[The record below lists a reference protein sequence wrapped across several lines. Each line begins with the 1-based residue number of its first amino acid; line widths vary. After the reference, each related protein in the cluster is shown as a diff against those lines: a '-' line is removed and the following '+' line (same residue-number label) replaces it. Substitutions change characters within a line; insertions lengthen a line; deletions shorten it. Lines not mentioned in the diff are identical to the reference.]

1 MNEIICP
8 HCKKVFKVDEAGF
21 ADILKQVRD
30 HRFEE
35 ELQQRL
41 NLAEKEKENAVKL
54 AEANLKNSLQ
64 GDLAK
69 KDKEIIELQAKNERE
84 LSEQLAKKES
94 EIAEMKAKIENA
106 ENEKKLTVTEAIK
119 KIEKE
124 RDDLANDLKNKETE
138 KENAVKLL
146 EANLKNSS
154 QEELAKKDKEIIELK
169 AKNELELTEQLTMK
183 ESEIAEMKSKIE
195 KSEMEKKLTVAEA
208 IQKIEKERDELANN
222 LKNKETEKQLL
233 EKSLNEK
240 FYAELKTKDDIIK
253 LKDEEII
260 LRKDMKLKLST
271 KMLGETLEQHCE
283 TEFNKLR
290 ATAFQKAYFEKD
302 NDSKT
307 GSKGDYI
314 YKEFDDAGIEIISIM
329 FEMKNEGDE
338 TASKKRNEDFLK
350 ELDKDRTEKKC
361 EYAVLVSLL
370 EAESELYN
378 SGIVDVFHKFPKM
391 YVVRP
396 QFFIPIITLMRNAA
410 MNSLKFKNEL
420 ALVRNQNID
429 ITNFEDNINKF
440 KVGFARNYDLASR
453 KFNDAIDGIDKT
465 IKELQKTKD
474 ALLSSE
480 NNLRL
485 ANEKTEDLT
494 IKKLTHGNL
503 TMKAKFEE
511 LSDNF
516 K

>member
-8 HCKKVFKVDEAGF
+8 NCKKAFKVDEAGF

-30 HRFEE
+30 RQFED
-35 ELQQRL
+35 ELQKRL
-41 NLAEKEKENAVKL
+41 TIAENEKESAVKL
-54 AEANLKNSLQ
+54 AEANLKNSLT
-64 GDLAK
+64 
-69 KDKEIIELQAKNERE
+69 KDIAEKDRVIAELKAKNELE
-84 LSEQLAKKES
+84 LTEQLSKKEF

-106 ENEKKLTVTEAIK
+106 ENEKKITVTEAIK

-138 KENAVKLL
+138 KENAIKLS
-146 EANLKNSS
+146 EANLKNLL
-154 QEELAKKDKEIIELK
+154 QEELTKKDKEIIELK
-169 AKNELELTEQLTMK
+169 AKNELELTEHLTKK
-183 ESEIAEMKSKIE
+183 ESEIAEMKAKIE
-195 KSEMEKKLTVAEA
+195 NAEIVKKLTVAEA
-208 IQKIEKERDELANN
+208 IQKIEKERDDLANN
-222 LKNKETEKQLL
+222 LKNKEIETQLL

-253 LKDEEII
+253 LKDEEIV

-290 ATAFQKAYFEKD
+290 ATAFQRAYFEKD
-302 NDSKT
+302 NDSRS

-314 YKEFDDAGIEIISIM
+314 YKETDDAGNEIISIM
-329 FEMKNEGDE
+329 FEMKNESDE
-338 TASKKRNEDFLK
+338 TATKKRNEDFFK
-350 ELDKDRTEKKC
+350 ELDKDRNEKKC

-370 EAESELYN
+370 EVESEYYN
-378 SGIVDVFHKFPKM
+378 TGIVDVSHKFNKM

-396 QFFIPIITLMRNAA
+396 QFFIPIITLLRNAA
-410 MNSLKFKNEL
+410 MNSIQYKAEL
-420 ALVRNQNID
+420 ALVRSQNVD
-429 ITNFEDNINKF
+429 ITNFEDKMTKF
-440 KVGFARNYDLASR
+440 KDGFARNYDLASR
-453 KFNDAIDGIDKT
+453 KFKDAIDGIDKT
-465 IKELQKTKD
+465 IRELQKTKD

-494 IKKLTHGNL
+494 IKKLTYNNP
-503 TMKAKFEE
+503 TMKAKFDALNEE
-511 LSDNF
+511 NT
-516 K
+516 

>member
-8 HCKKVFKVDEAGF
+8 NCKKVFKVDEAGF

-30 HRFEE
+30 HQFEE
-35 ELQQRL
+35 ELHNRL
-41 NLAEKEKENAVKL
+41 DLAEKEKENALKL
-54 AEANLKNSLQ
+54 VEANLKSSFQ

-69 KDKEIIELQAKNERE
+69 KEI
-84 LSEQLAKKES
+84 
-94 EIAEMKAKIENA
+94 EIAA
-106 ENEKKLTVTEAIK
+106 
-119 KIEKE
+119 
-124 RDDLANDLKNKETE
+124 
-138 KENAVKLL
+138 
-146 EANLKNSS
+146 
-154 QEELAKKDKEIIELK
+154 LK
-169 AKNELELTEQLTMK
+169 AKNELELANKLAQKETEL
-183 ESEIAEMKSKIE
+183 AELKSKLDKAEID
-195 KSEMEKKLTVAEA
+195 KKLTVTEA
-208 IQKIEKERDELANN
+208 VNKIEKERDALANN

-240 FYAELKTKDDIIK
+240 FSTDLKIKEDIIK
-253 LKDEEII
+253 MKDEEIA
-260 LRKDMKLKLST
+260 LRKELKLKLST
-271 KMLGETLEQHCE
+271 KMIGETLEQHCE

-314 YKEFDDAGIEIISIM
+314 YKEFDDAGNEIISIM

-338 TASKKRNEDFLK
+338 TATKKRNEDFLK

-361 EYAVLVSLL
+361 EYAVLVSLI

-378 SGIVDVFHKFPKM
+378 TGIIDVSHKFPKM

-396 QFFIPIITLMRNAA
+396 QFFIPIITLLRNAA
-410 MNSLKFKNEL
+410 MNSLKYKAEL
-420 ALVRNQNID
+420 ALVRNQNVD

-440 KVGFARNYDLASR
+440 KEGFARNYELASR
-453 KFNDAIDGIDKT
+453 RFKTAIEEIDKT
-465 IKELQKTKD
+465 IDHLQKTKD

-480 NNLRL
+480 DNLRL
-485 ANEKTEDLT
+485 ANNKAEDLT
-494 IKKLTHGNL
+494 IKKLTRGNL
-503 TMKAKFEE
+503 TMTEKFEE
-511 LSDNF
+511 LSDES